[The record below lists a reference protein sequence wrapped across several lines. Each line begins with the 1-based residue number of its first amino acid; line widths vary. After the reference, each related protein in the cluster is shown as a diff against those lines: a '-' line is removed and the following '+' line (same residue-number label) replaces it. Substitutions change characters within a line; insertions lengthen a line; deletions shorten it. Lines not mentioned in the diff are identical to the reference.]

1 MYQDLSD
8 YENMVDHQ
16 TLEADYYI
24 DRADPAIF
32 VPDPEGKDKVTML
45 DDKEELYDF
54 KSEVEPIL

>member
-1 MYQDLSD
+1 
-8 YENMVDHQ
+8 MVDHQ

-32 VPDPEGKDKVTML
+32 VPDPEGKDKVTMF